1 MTSQT
6 PVISII
12 IASFD
17 NDKFLQTCIKSIKQN
32 TKIAHEIIFEDGTF
46 SGPCSARNIGA
57 KKARGKYLLFLDY
70 DTKAVNKNFLATTIK
85 YLDQH
90 KDIGGGQLKLLR
102 LGTNKFD
109 SAGDKLTPF
118 GFLAERAQEAIDQSQ
133 FDKVSDIFSGKG
145 AAMIVRKKL
154 FLELGR
160 FDESYFMYWEEP
172 DLTWRIWKAGLRY
185 VFLPFDTVHHAY
197 GTKHKQ
203 ISKKWETQITF
214 YGCRNHLAT
223 MIKNGNG
230 LNGVVMFLTV
240 SFAWVGLFVMF
251 LFKLNFAKAGMV
263 ILAYVSLITKLPKL
277 LLKRSYSDNSWMKQ
291 IQDKRPLKWYFG
303 KGISYV
309 LGKPY

>member
-17 NDKFLQTCIKSIKQN
+17 NDKFLQTCLDSIKKN
-32 TKIAHEIIFEDGTF
+32 TNIPYEIIVQDGTKK
-46 SGPCSARNIGA
+46 GPCYARNTA
-57 KKARGKYLLFLDY
+57 TKKAHGKYLLFLDY

-118 GFLAERAQEAIDQSQ
+118 GFLAERAQEAIDKGQ
-133 FDKVSDIFSGKG
+133 FDKVTDIFSSKA
-145 AAMIVRKKL
+145 AAMIVRRKL
-154 FLELGR
+154 FLQLEG

-230 LNGVVMFLTV
+230 LNGAVMFLTV
-240 SFAWVGLFVMF
+240 SLAWIELFVMF

-291 IQDKRPLKWYFG
+291 VQDKRPLKWYFC